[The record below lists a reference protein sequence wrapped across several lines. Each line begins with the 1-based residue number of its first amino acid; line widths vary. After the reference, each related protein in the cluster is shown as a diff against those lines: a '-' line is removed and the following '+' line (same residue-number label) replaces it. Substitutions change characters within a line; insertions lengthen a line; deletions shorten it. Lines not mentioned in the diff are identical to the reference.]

1 MLVAPC
7 LPMEVLVYFTLL
19 HGIDSYVLCRFNKM
33 DPSISGRGAE
43 PVYRDKI
50 KGWNFSQF
58 LFDVS
63 VQCDLMSL

>member
-1 MLVAPC
+1 
-7 LPMEVLVYFTLL
+7 
-19 HGIDSYVLCRFNKM
+19 M